1 MYQINKGV
9 DRPPEVLGI
18 RGMNYLLYLAGGTVG
33 GMVVATIAMLIGV
46 PAMYAYGVM
55 FVMVFLGYHKLAS
68 YSRMHG
74 ERGLSK
80 FNARNRYPTVIQV
93 RSTRPYRDML
103 IKREV
108 KTSTWDRFKLKR
120 N

>member
-18 RGMNYLLYLAGGTVG
+18 RGMNYLIYLAGGTVA
-33 GMVVATIAMLIGV
+33 GMVVATIAMLLGV
-46 PAMYAYGVM
+46 PAPYAYGVM
-55 FVMVFLGYHKLAS
+55 FVLVFMGYTTLSS
-68 YSRMHG
+68 YSKKHG

-93 RSTRPYRDML
+93 RSTQPYRDML
-103 IKREV
+103 VKSEV
-108 KTSTWDRFKLKR
+108 KSSTWDRFKRKR
-120 N
+120 P